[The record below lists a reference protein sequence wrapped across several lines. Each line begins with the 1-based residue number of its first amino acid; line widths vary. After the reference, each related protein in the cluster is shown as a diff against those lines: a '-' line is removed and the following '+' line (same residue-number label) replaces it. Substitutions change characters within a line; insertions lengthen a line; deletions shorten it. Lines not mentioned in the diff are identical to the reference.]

1 MCRSV
6 RQTAQACT
14 SISTCPGAG
23 SGSGNSRGCS
33 GCFGASSTMAR
44 IRWSVTSKGMAF
56 GPLVSPQWLL
66 EHLGQREVVV
76 VDCRFVLG
84 SPGAG
89 RRAWEESH
97 IPTAH
102 FLDVDEDLSARPL
115 AEPSAAAG
123 AGAVAGSAAVAG
135 VPSGGRH
142 PLPSAEDFS
151 VAAARAGIGGDSTVV
166 AYDEAGEGGAARLWW
181 LLRHFGHESQA
192 VLDGGLR
199 GWRAVGGRGGDLPP
213 RPWALGAEFSP
224 RAQTDDVA
232 LGDEVEERLGD
243 SSLVLVDARAA
254 PRFRGEV

>member
-44 IRWSVTSKGMAF
+44 IGWSVTSKGMAF
-56 GPLVSPQWLL
+56 GPLVTPQWLL

-84 SPGAG
+84 SPRAG
-89 RRAWEESH
+89 RRAWEEAH

-102 FLDVDEDLSARPL
+102 FLDVDEDLSGP
-115 AEPSAAAG
+115 P
-123 AGAVAGSAAVAG
+123 GSAG
-135 VPSGGRH
+135 GGRH
-142 PLPSAEDFS
+142 PLPEASDFA
-151 VAAARAGIGGDSTVV
+151 VAAARAGIGQSSTVV

-199 GWRAVGGRGGDLPP
+199 GWRAMGGRVDDLPP

-232 LGDEVEERLGD
+232 LGD
-243 SSLVLVDARAA
+243 
-254 PRFRGEV
+254 